1 MLYCSWDMACDRCN
15 CSFSFWAIFC
25 PFTTITARKMKISQ
39 NWKKFVEISSFYTS
53 VPKIMIICYTVPE
66 IGHMTDKNFFFFLGY
81 FLPFYPLPHP
91 PNSPKKSKFQK
102 NEKTIWKYHHFTHVY
117 QKLWLDG
124 VWFLRCG
131 VWQTGGQTDRWK
143 RWHIEVCAP
152 PKKHF
157 SNEKNLIQTIKT
169 TRPKP

>member
-1 MLYCSWDMACDRCN
+1 MGYFL
-15 CSFSFWAIFC
+15 
-25 PFTTITARKMKISQ
+25 PFYPHNSPKNENFTKL
-39 NWKKFVEISSFYTS
+39 KKFQEISSFYTS

-66 IGHMTDKNFFFFLGY
+66 IGHMRDKIIFFLLGL
-81 FLPFYPLPHP
+81 FFALLPPP